1 MTIGSSTLLAF
12 VRTNPQP
19 KHDFRVALTTVTRS
33 FAGTSFFIRRLSS
46 GVPTM
51 IYRTATSS
59 KNLLMRAAQRQDED
73 ALPFSQREK
82 SRKYR
87 QGFHQARQWKLIS
100 ASSPTA
106 LFLGFCNVKVPIRT
120 SRHRIIFNLPFQY

>member
-12 VRTNPQP
+12 VRTSPQL
-19 KHDFRVALTTVTRS
+19 KHDSRVALTTVTRS

-46 GVPTM
+46 RVPTM
-51 IYRTATSS
+51 IYRAATSS
-59 KNLLMRAAQRQDED
+59 KNLLMRAAQLRDED
-73 ALPFSQREK
+73 ALPFSQHEK

-87 QGFHQARQWKLIS
+87 QGFHRARQWKLIS

-106 LFLGFCNVKVPIRT
+106 LFPVFCIVKVRKNF
-120 SRHRIIFNLPFQY
+120 SLKNNIFNLLFQY